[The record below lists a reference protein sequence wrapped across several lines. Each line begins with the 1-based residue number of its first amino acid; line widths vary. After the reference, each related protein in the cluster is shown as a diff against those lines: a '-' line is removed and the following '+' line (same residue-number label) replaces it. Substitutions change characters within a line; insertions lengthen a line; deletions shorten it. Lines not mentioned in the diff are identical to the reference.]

1 MPRSHFDQYLN
12 DLVAQKFPESHLLN
26 ATDREKIK
34 IGASRQLDNFIMSRA
49 IPALSDE
56 DVHHLEILLK
66 NNQSADMAREFVA
79 THIPNFTDFLAATLR
94 EFSRTYLGS

>member
-1 MPRSHFDQYLN
+1 MARSHFDQYLN
-12 DLVAQKFPESHLLN
+12 DLVAQKFPESYLLN

-34 IGASRQLDNFIMSRA
+34 IGASCQLDNFIMSRA

-56 DVHHLEILLK
+56 DVHYLEILLK

-79 THIPNFTDFLAATLR
+79 THIPNFTDFLTATMR